1 MKLILLS
8 LLFCALPLSAA
19 ELTGTVIYVYDGDTV
34 TLRTEDGS
42 KHKIRLYGIDS
53 PETKQA
59 YGQAAKLAL
68 WRMVFKQVVTVEY
81 TKKDRYGRIIGKIK
95 KDGENINAEMVLRG
109 SAWHYVRYAPKDLLL
124 KQSESM
130 AKSEDMGLWQD
141 TQPMP
146 PWNYRKQV
154 KNEVGK

>member
-1 MKLILLS
+1 MKTIALALL
-8 LLFCALPLSAA
+8 LCALSLSAA

-34 TLRTEDGS
+34 TLRTEDGN
-42 KHKIRLYGIDS
+42 KHKVRLYGIDS

-59 YGQAAKLAL
+59 YGQAAKWQL

-81 TKKDRYGRIIGKIK
+81 TQKDRYGRIIGKLK

-130 AKSEDMGLWQD
+130 ARDEDMGLWQD
-141 TQPMP
+141 AKPVP
-146 PWNYRKQV
+146 PWNYRKQA